1 MGTGMGGQSVEDM
14 ERVIA
19 AMRRVVERLQTEN
32 ESLKKQAR
40 KPKPHSDLVKENRTL
55 KVC

>member
-32 ESLKKQAR
+32 ESLKKQAG
-40 KPKPHSDLVKENRTL
+40 KPTPHSDLVKENRTL